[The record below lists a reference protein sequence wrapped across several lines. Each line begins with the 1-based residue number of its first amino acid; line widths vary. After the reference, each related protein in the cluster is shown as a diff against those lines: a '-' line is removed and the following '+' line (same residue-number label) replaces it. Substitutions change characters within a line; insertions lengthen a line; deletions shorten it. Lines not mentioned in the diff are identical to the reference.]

1 LRKNK
6 KESSPAIMSSDR
18 QDYTNTLKEQV
29 GGASAPKFELD
40 LSLANSQSNILLL
53 REQLRNMMGESSDNE
68 GQ

>member
-1 LRKNK
+1 
-6 KESSPAIMSSDR
+6 MSSER
-18 QDYTNTLKEQV
+18 QDYTNTMKEHV
-29 GGASAPKFELD
+29 GGAGAPKFELD